1 MPGKKQYKSK
11 QDDDFIEDFK
21 SLKKAFKK
29 AANKVKTTA
38 NKTVNVVK
46 KTANKTV
53 NVVKKVAKK
62 GGPFNAI
69 AKAVAK
75 AVNKVVKKIT
85 KAITDFFMIP
95 INLLKKS
102 ILKPF
107 TGINDGIRTIICF
120 AIFLQLVFKW
130 CAETFVLLTKYFFAA
145 PLCFGFWILNSL
157 MLCLQYIIIDVILS
171 VILKPAVYIGN
182 ELGYPFVG
190 DIKITRDNKKN
201 LYKNTNLIQIA
212 IKFIDSKLKLP
223 FKIYDKCF
231 DIGGIAPFP
240 KYYS

>member
-29 AANKVKTTA
+29 AKTTA
-38 NKTVNVVK
+38 NNVKKAANMTVNVVK
-46 KTANKTV
+46 KA
-53 NVVKKVAKK
+53 AKK

-75 AVNKVVKKIT
+75 AVNNVVKKIT
-85 KAITDFFMIP
+85 KAVTDFFMIP

-190 DIKITRDNKKN
+190 DIKITRGNKKN

-231 DIGGIAPFP
+231 DIGGIEPFP